1 MPLIIPN
8 RLRALVETY
17 LKASD
22 RAKEAGG
29 YFFGTTEVLH
39 GFLPIPNY
47 SETPTRSYS
56 RNNTVS
62 IANSYARM
70 LGYGVVADMHTHP
83 SGSVPSEVDGKYVQS
98 IDWPYHIV
106 IADKQEAFEWFVLDK
121 SLRTVPWASSDVELE
136 AYAEAL
142 AGEVGLNYLGQV
154 FITPGG
160 EIVGKPEAKK
170 LLNVNQDVYRLE
182 NWLRTRSFYAQ
193 SSWKYAEAS
202 RELGIS
208 VARVKKAYEKHKK
221 EAREG

>member
-56 RNNTVS
+56 KNNTRT
-62 IANSYARM
+62 IADGYGRM
-70 LGYGVVADMHTHP
+70 LGYGIIADMHTHP
-83 SGSVPSEVDGKYVQS
+83 DGTIASEADGRYVQG

-106 IADKQEAFEWFVLDK
+106 IGDKKDSFEWFIIDK
-121 SLRTVPWASSDVELE
+121 NFRTIPWASSEIELE

-170 LLNVNQDVYRLE
+170 ILKIDQDVYRLE
-182 NWLRTRSFYAQ
+182 NWIRTRPFYAQ
-193 SSWKYAEAS
+193 TSWKYAEAS

-208 VARVKKAYEKHKK
+208 VARVKAAKQKIDKA
-221 EAREG
+221 EAR